1 MPFVWYNVK
10 KGGLDM
16 INYAHRGAS
25 EYAPENTLSSFYLGL
40 LQGANGIE
48 TDVRKTKDGVLILFH
63 DDTLDRVTDT
73 VGRVEDFTW
82 EELQKV
88 KVYGNCTT
96 GFFDRI
102 VTLREFLEAFSQY
115 DIHFAIE
122 LKGAGVEAE
131 TLELAKEFGVIEKT
145 TFTSFAFEYIQT
157 IKELEPAARVGW
169 LTSDTSD
176 GAIERLLAIGGEE
189 MAPKAST
196 VTEELMKKWRGAG
209 LGVRAWGVTSIE
221 LMKQMC
227 HFGVDGMTVNF
238 PDRLQQYCC

>member
-1 MPFVWYNVK
+1 
-10 KGGLDM
+10 M

-82 EELQKV
+82 EELKKV

-102 VTLREFLEAFSQY
+102 VTLREFLGAFSQY

-131 TLELAKEFGVIEKT
+131 TLELAKEFGIMEKT

-157 IKELEPAARVGW
+157 IKKLEPAARVGW

-189 MAPKAST
+189 MAPKASDIT
-196 VTEELMKKWRGAG
+196 PELVAKLREQGMGI
-209 LGVRAWGVTSIE
+209 RAWGVSSVAI
-221 LMKQMC
+221 MKQMC
-227 HFGVDGMTVNF
+227 QLGIDGMTVNF
-238 PDRLQQYCC
+238 PDRLYQYWNTRNGM